1 MMLAIA
7 VVNIVLSF
15 LRCTA
20 IEKYIVVLL
29 ITCFFL
35 FVSWTGYLSIVKRVE
50 VYKGKVKILPDTEE
64 EQEEMTDTAETT
76 TEETVTE

>member
-1 MMLAIA
+1 MAAQVPWCIIRLT
-7 VVNIVLSF
+7 N
-15 LRCTA
+15 
-20 IEKYIVVLL
+20 
-29 ITCFFL
+29 L
-35 FVSWTGYLSIVKRVE
+35 FPSQWKE